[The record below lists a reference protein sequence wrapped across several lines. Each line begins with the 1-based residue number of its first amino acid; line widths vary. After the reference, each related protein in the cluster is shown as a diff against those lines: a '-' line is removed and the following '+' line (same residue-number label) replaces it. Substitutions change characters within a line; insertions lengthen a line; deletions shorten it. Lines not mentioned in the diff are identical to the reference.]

1 MRRVGHIIG
10 NGDMVM
16 LFDEKPRKG
25 FKIACNV
32 TPIQTNIYATAMVDF
47 KFMNAMKQGGVV
59 VPGNWVCG
67 YRPKTWCENPK
78 NSNYYLKWSSQIKEF
93 YIDLPKY
100 AIKPGEGIGQGY
112 TNWNCGHMATH
123 WAIRR
128 LKLDEVHMYG
138 FDSIFDFNLRS
149 SSDFYLSSLRDNTHS
164 NKLKS
169 EWRPL
174 WEHIFNEF
182 SHTQFKLYHNH
193 SNIKINLPK
202 NASVVVGNPSN
213 VKIKD

>member
-1 MRRVGHIIG
+1 MMSKVVHVIG
-10 NGDMVM
+10 NGDMSS
-16 LFDEKPRKG
+16 LYHLEKRHGMKLT
-25 FKIACNV
+25 CNIPPFAV
-32 TPIQTNIYATAMVDF
+32 PDAYCTFMVDF
-47 KFMNAMKQGGVV
+47 KIMNAITQGEVE
-59 VPGNWVCG
+59 VPGEWIVG
-67 YRPKTWCENPK
+67 MRPKIWMDKNPTFYIK
-78 NSNYYLKWSSQIKEF
+78 RAHQIKEF
-93 YIDLPKY
+93 YTHLPKY
-100 AIKPGEGIGQGY
+100 AKNY
-112 TNWNCGHMATH
+112 TDFNCGHMAVHYACNKILAT
-123 WAIRR
+123 
-128 LKLDEVHMYG
+128 EVHMYG

-202 NASVVVGNPSN
+202 NASVVVGSPKD